1 MSSKQFSMKP
11 RPTGHASPSN
21 LMLGAS
27 LLMFASMAGQT
38 SLIAQ
43 FNGALRQEFDLSNG
57 EFSLLY
63 SGATLVS
70 AAVVFFTGSL
80 ADRVSARVLAAATLM
95 LLAATALFTPFI
107 QNPIQLGVFLICVRF
122 LGQGMLIQVAMTS
135 MGRWFDKR
143 RGRALSIAAL
153 GLTIGEAILPFSVA
167 VAVASFGWRA
177 VWPIIAVALA
187 AVILPTILYL
197 FRSAPRSNLDQA
209 IGSSGE
215 SNALGEHQSGREWPR
230 SRVLRDPLFWVIF
243 PGLLT
248 MPCVGSLIIFHQGHL
263 ADLKDWSQL
272 QFTAFLPVVA
282 VASAFASLTGG
293 ALVDKYG
300 AWRMISVY
308 LLPLMLACVG
318 LGYVQNLIW
327 LPVVLALFGITL
339 GLSGLLISA
348 LWLELYGTAHAGS
361 IRAISTS
368 GMIVASA
375 VGPGIA
381 GVLIDRG
388 ISLEVQALAFAAW
401 CLGWSIIY
409 LASRGTL
416 LRRIQS
422 FR

>member
-1 MSSKQFSMKP
+1 
-11 RPTGHASPSN
+11 
-21 LMLGAS
+21 
-27 LLMFASMAGQT
+27 
-38 SLIAQ
+38 
-43 FNGALRQEFDLSNG
+43 
-57 EFSLLY
+57 
-63 SGATLVS
+63 
-70 AAVVFFTGSL
+70 
-80 ADRVSARVLAAATLM
+80 
-95 LLAATALFTPFI
+95 
-107 QNPIQLGVFLICVRF
+107 
-122 LGQGMLIQVAMTS
+122 MLIHVAMTS

-143 RGRALSIAAL
+143 RGRALSTAAL
-153 GLTIGEAILPFSVA
+153 GLTIGEAILPFSMA

-187 AVILPTILYL
+187 TVILPLILY
-197 FRSAPRSNLDQA
+197 FFKDAPQLNARQSDAGSNEVHTAD
-209 IGSSGE
+209 G
-215 SNALGEHQSGREWPR
+215 HQSGREWPR
-230 SRVLRDPLFWVIF
+230 SQVLRDPLFWVIF

-272 QFTAFLPVVA
+272 EFTAFLPVVA

-361 IRAISTS
+361 IRSVSMS

-375 VGPGIA
+375 VGPGVA

-409 LASRGTL
+409 LASRASL
-416 LRRIQS
+416 LRRIKKMV
-422 FR
+422 